1 MKDRKIIYFVFLTCS
16 VFVTLAY
23 IYWDI
28 AIANYF
34 KYGMG
39 LKLRAPGQIITVLGD
54 AKWYYALLL
63 ILALVFYFL
72 KKNKLYFTR
81 VIYIFVALITSG
93 IINSSIKWLAG
104 RHRPKNLFEH
114 DLYGFTFFASGYE
127 LNSFPSGHTAVV
139 FCLATAVV
147 ILFPRWR
154 VPAYAAA
161 LVIGISRVVITS
173 HFLADVIG
181 GAGVGIIS
189 ALIVKIIFEKKEI
202 NLYGDH
208 KMIGHQEN

>member
-1 MKDRKIIYFVFLTCS
+1 LKDRKIIYFVFLTCS
-16 VFVTLAY
+16 FLVILSY
-23 IYWDI
+23 IYWDM

-39 LKLRAPGQIITVLGD
+39 LKLRAPAQFITVLGD
-54 AKWYYALLL
+54 AKWYYLLL
-63 ILALVFYFL
+63 LFLAAVFYFF
-72 KKNKLYFTR
+72 KKNKLYFMR
-81 VIYIFVALITSG
+81 VIYILISLITSG

-104 RHRPKNLFEH
+104 RHRPKNLFQH

-154 VPAYAAA
+154 IPAYTTA
-161 LVIGISRVVITS
+161 LLIGISRVVITS

-189 ALIVKIIFEKKEI
+189 AVIVKIIFEKKEI
-202 NLYGDH
+202 TLSND
-208 KMIGHQEN
+208 KK